1 MKKISRV
8 QRLQRDGY
16 NIGWIIPVNMVGF
29 SLLTMIALSDGLL
42 ALVVCG
48 LLYLPILKFIASR
61 VEASS
66 AQSRKVV
73 RRQFQRTASRR
84 TKVVKNTKQQPRIAF
99 RNSPVFN

>member
-8 QRLQRDGY
+8 QLLQRDGY

-73 RRQFQRTASRR
+73 RQQVQRTATRR
-84 TKVVKNTKQQPRIAF
+84 TKKVKGAKQQPRIAF
-99 RNSPVFN
+99 RDSLAF

>member
-8 QRLQRDGY
+8 QRLQRGGY
-16 NIGWIIPVNMVGF
+16 NVGWIIPVNMVGF

-73 RRQFQRTASRR
+73 RRQVQSTATRR
-84 TKVVKNTKQQPRIAF
+84 TKVVKNAKQQPRIAF
-99 RNSPVFN
+99 RNSPAFN